1 MPHGIRHGVCIYII
15 NTTGATCDSGCVH
28 PFFKADII
36 SCVCA
41 ICFVQSNVFYV
52 PLFYFFPF
60 FLLINDYLEY
70 IENKP
75 VLFYVKDNV
84 IFLIGMEIMFNLS
97 LQDEHVLWC
106 FYFFL
111 KTVWIKLLLRFS
123 EFFPSVIFSYYF
135 RHKLA
140 TIGNSITKQLFSYI
154 HGKSMT
160 KLKTGTNIEINILI
174 FMQWWKVGSRITIFV
189 AYILSSLKTNMIFH
203 FFFGFVSNWEPLC
216 EIKGSI

>member
-1 MPHGIRHGVCIYII
+1 MIWSTSKI
-15 NTTGATCDSGCVH
+15 NLLHENNPVH
-28 PFFKADII
+28 
-36 SCVCA
+36 
-41 ICFVQSNVFYV
+41 
-52 PLFYFFPF
+52 
-60 FLLINDYLEY
+60 
-70 IENKP
+70 
-75 VLFYVKDNV
+75 VKDNV

-123 EFFPSVIFSYYF
+123 EFFPLVIFSYYF

-140 TIGNSITKQLFSYI
+140 TIGNSVTKQLFSYI
-154 HGKSMT
+154 HGKSLT